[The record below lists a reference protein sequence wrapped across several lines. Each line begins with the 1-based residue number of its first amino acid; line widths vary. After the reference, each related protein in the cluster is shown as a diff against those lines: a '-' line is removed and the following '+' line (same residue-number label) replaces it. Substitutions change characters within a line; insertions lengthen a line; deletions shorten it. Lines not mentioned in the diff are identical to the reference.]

1 MVIKCP
7 GWLDLSS
14 IRPKMDFEKTKY
26 TQTIVAVSER
36 EIIINSERF
45 IGFSYIFRKKNAS
58 TYECESCKTLGKY
71 RGVTVRNGRLSVLK
85 HPEDDH
91 HKDCRPR
98 ANSELISLSLIRDP
112 ASKHSA
118 HDASVDQRRV
128 LYSDHSK
135 HDPYGSPKNS
145 VEESNYS

>member
-1 MVIKCP
+1 
-7 GWLDLSS
+7 
-14 IRPKMDFEKTKY
+14 MDFEKTKY
-26 TQTIVAVSER
+26 TQAIVAVSER
-36 EIIINSERF
+36 EIIINSERY

-98 ANSELISLSLIRDP
+98 ANSELISQSLIRGGG
-112 ASKHSA
+112 AHS
-118 HDASVDQRRV
+118 
-128 LYSDHSK
+128 LIYSSA
-135 HDPYGSPKNS
+135 
-145 VEESNYS
+145 VNYKFGVIDY